1 LLVVSLQSPPQRK
14 QSEEKN
20 TALAV
25 LWRRI
30 TMKKEVCS
38 VGTQPP
44 VYGEKGHIALAEA
57 ASGFLAGMQ
66 GNLVLGMACA
76 QDEL

>member
-1 LLVVSLQSPPQRK
+1 
-14 QSEEKN
+14 
-20 TALAV
+20 
-25 LWRRI
+25 
-30 TMKKEVCS
+30 MKKEVCS